1 MVWIASMRS
10 KAARNRIAAGA
21 IIALFL
27 ACPGIAAAADT
38 PYFMVTTDRIAVVTN
53 SSAKRCSR
61 VAFQFMRFE
70 GVFRDLAGWDS
81 DVELRPLK
89 VFLLAEKDANQVF
102 LTDADRSRQKA
113 TDMFVYSKFMPGR
126 EFNIA
131 AMVDHDS
138 YDDPMQSL
146 FLTYAQSALVA
157 GPTRQHPAWYLLGVS
172 NLLNGLVIREDGSA
186 ILNRSLP
193 FAPEVTDASGT
204 RAKFDLPTLLATT
217 RTLGLFSQSD
227 WKEFILR
234 ARDWAEFGLLT
245 TPERRKQYRDLAELM
260 RQGTPAD
267 EAVAQA
273 FGMPLAQLT
282 EAYQTNKWRRD
293 VQFRMPPPA
302 APIVVP
308 EPSPLAADEAKKQLQ
323 IVADRVGETSLH

>member
-1 MVWIASMRS
+1 MQSE
-10 KAARNRIAAGA
+10 AARAGIAAGA
-21 IIALFL
+21 IIALSL
-27 ACPGIAAAADT
+27 ACPGIATAADT
-38 PYFMVTTDRIAVVTN
+38 PYFMVTTGRIAVVTN
-53 SSAKRCSR
+53 SSARRCSR
-61 VAFQFMRFE
+61 VAFQFIRFE
-70 GVFRDLAGWDS
+70 SVLRDLAGWDS

-89 VFLLAEKDANQVF
+89 VFVLAEIDADRVF
-102 LTDADRSRQKA
+102 LTKADRDREKA

-126 EFNIA
+126 EFNVA
-131 AMVDHDS
+131 AMLDHDS

-146 FLTYAQSALVA
+146 FLTYAQSALAA
-157 GPTRQHPAWYLLGVS
+157 GPTRQHPAWYLLGVA

-186 ILNRSLP
+186 ILNRNLP
-193 FAPEVTDASGT
+193 FAPDLADASGT
-204 RAKFDLPTLLATT
+204 HAKFDLPTLLATT

-245 TPERRKQYRDLAELM
+245 KPERRKQHRDLAELM

-267 EAVAQA
+267 EAVTQA
-273 FGMPLAQLT
+273 FGMPLAQLNA
-282 EAYQTNKWRRD
+282 EYQTNKWRLS

-308 EPSPLAADEAKKQLQ
+308 DPSPLAPEEARRQLQ
-323 IVADRVGETSLH
+323 IVADRVGETPLR